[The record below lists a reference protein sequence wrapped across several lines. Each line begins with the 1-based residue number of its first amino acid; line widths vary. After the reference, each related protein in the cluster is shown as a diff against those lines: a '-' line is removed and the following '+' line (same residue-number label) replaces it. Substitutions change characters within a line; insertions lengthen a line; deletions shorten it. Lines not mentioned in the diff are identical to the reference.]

1 MSMTLFF
8 DFTVDKTKNTINI
21 KREFAA
27 DRPTVWDCYTKSE
40 ILDQWWMPHPWKS
53 RTKSMDFREGGK
65 WHYAAVGPNGEEH
78 WSITTYVKI
87 EPQKMFLANDAFGD
101 ANGNINPAM
110 PQSKWTMNFSDMARP
125 SARAGTDRDDPV
137 GRGKNTLVHG
147 IMQFPDLAQLEQ
159 TIAMGFKEGLIMA
172 MENLD
177 AMLAKR

>member
-1 MSMTLFF
+1 MNTTLFS
-8 DFTVDKTKNTINI
+8 DFTVDKTKNTIII

-27 DRPTVWDCYTKSE
+27 GRSTVWDCYTKSE
-40 ILDQWWMPHPWKS
+40 ILDQWWMPKPWKS

-87 EPQKMFLANDAFGD
+87 EPQKLFIANDAFGD
-101 ANGNINPAM
+101 ADGNINPQM
-110 PQSKWTMNFSDMARP
+110 PQSQWTMNFSD
-125 SARAGTDRDDPV
+125 
-137 GRGKNTLVHG
+137 RGNNTLVHG

-159 TIAMGFKEGLIMA
+159 TIAMGFKEGLTMA

-177 AMLAKR
+177 ALLAKR

>member
-27 DRPTVWDCYTKSE
+27 DRATVWDCYTKSE
-40 ILDQWWMPHPWKS
+40 ILDKWWMPLPWRS

-87 EPQKMFLANDAFGD
+87 EPQEQFLANDAFCD
-101 ANGNINPAM
+101 ADGNISDAM
-110 PQSKWTMNFSDMARP
+110 PKSKWTMNFSDM
-125 SARAGTDRDDPV
+125 GQH
-137 GRGKNTLVHG
+137 TLVHG

-159 TIAMGFKEGLIMA
+159 TIAMGFKEGLTMA

-177 AMLAKR
+177 AILAKR

>member
-1 MSMTLFF
+1 MSTTLFS

-21 KREFAA
+21 KRESAA
-27 DRPTVWDCYTKSE
+27 DRPTVWDFYTKSE
-40 ILDQWWMPHPWKS
+40 LLDQWWMPHPWKS

-87 EPQKMFLANDAFGD
+87 ETRKMFIANDAFCD

-110 PQSKWTMNFSDMARP
+110 PQSKWTMSFSDM
-125 SARAGTDRDDPV
+125 
-137 GRGKNTLVHG
+137 GKNTLVQG
-147 IMQFPDLAQLEQ
+147 VMQFPDLAQLEQ
-159 TIAMGFKEGLIMA
+159 TIAMGFKEGLTMA

-177 AMLAKR
+177 AMLAKQ

>member
-1 MSMTLFF
+1 
-8 DFTVDKTKNTINI
+8 
-21 KREFAA
+21 
-27 DRPTVWDCYTKSE
+27 
-40 ILDQWWMPHPWKS
+40 
-53 RTKSMDFREGGK
+53 MDFCEGGK

-87 EPQKMFLANDAFGD
+87 EPQKLFLATDAFCD
-101 ANGNINPAM
+101 SDGNINAAM
-110 PQSKWTMNFSDMARP
+110 PQSKWTMNFSDM
-125 SARAGTDRDDPV
+125 D
-137 GRGKNTLVHG
+137 KNTLVHG

>member
-1 MSMTLFF
+1 MSMPLFF

-40 ILDQWWMPHPWKS
+40 ILDQWWMPMPWRS

-78 WSITTYVKI
+78 WSITSYVKI

-101 ANGNINPAM
+101 ASGNINPLM
-110 PQSKWTMNFSDMARP
+110 PQSKWTMNFSD
-125 SARAGTDRDDPV
+125 
-137 GRGKNTLVHG
+137 RGKNTLVHG

-159 TIAMGFKEGLIMA
+159 TIAMGFKEGLTMA

-177 AMLAKR
+177 AILSNAKHS

>member
-1 MSMTLFF
+1 MNNTLFF

-27 DRPTVWDCYTKSE
+27 DRATVWDYYTKSE
-40 ILDQWWMPHPWKS
+40 LLDQWWMPKPWKS

-87 EPQKMFLANDAFGD
+87 EPTKMFLANDAFGD
-101 ANGNINPAM
+101 AAGNINEKM
-110 PQSKWTMNFSDMARP
+110 PQSKWTMNFSDT
-125 SARAGTDRDDPV
+125 GN
-137 GRGKNTLVHG
+137 NTLVHG

-159 TIAMGFKEGLIMA
+159 TIAMGFREGLIMA

-177 AMLAKR
+177 AILAKK